1 MNGEIRV
8 VDDVPGAYAALIEE
22 VYLAGADARG
32 SRPFRL
38 AASGGNSGAAS
49 FRALIKSDVVD
60 FSKVDLYF
68 VDERCVDPSSED
80 SNQHALRGILGETLQ
95 TLAGFHP
102 MSCEEGAAAYD
113 QVLREAGALDAIQ
126 LGLGPDGHT
135 ASIFPGSA
143 ALDVND
149 GRLVVKNVDPSGRNE
164 HDRLTL
170 TYAGIH
176 LAKLAVFCVI
186 GAARADVVAKIA
198 AGEDLPASRV
208 TADRVVWLIE
218 TDAGALLSGVP
229 HE

>member
-8 VDDVPGAYAALIEE
+8 VDDVPAAFSALIEE
-22 VYLAGADARG
+22 AFLESAKVRG

-49 FRALIKSDVVD
+49 FRALIKSALID

-68 VDERCVDPSSED
+68 VDERCVDPSAD
-80 SNQHALRGILGETLQ
+80 AANQHAIAEVFGDSLR

-102 MSCEEGAAAYD
+102 MSCEDGAEAYD
-113 QVLREAGALDAIQ
+113 RLLREAGALDAVQ

-149 GRLVVKNVDPSGRNE
+149 SRLVVKNVDPSGLNDY
-164 HDRLTL
+164 DRLTL

-176 LAKLAVFCVI
+176 LASLVVFAVI

-208 TADRVVWLIE
+208 AADRVVWLID
-218 TDAGALLSGVP
+218 TAAGSLLSGVR

>member
-1 MNGEIRV
+1 MNGEMRV
-8 VDDVPGAYAALIEE
+8 VDDVPAAYSALIEE
-22 VYLAGADARG
+22 AFLAGAKARA

-49 FRALIKSDVVD
+49 FRGLMKSEIVD
-60 FSKVDLYF
+60 FSEVDLYF
-68 VDERCVDPSSED
+68 VDERCVDPTSDD
-80 SNQHALRGILGETLQ
+80 SNQHEIAGILGDKLT

-102 MSCEEGAAAYD
+102 MSCEAGAEAYD
-113 QVLREAGALDAIQ
+113 QLLREAGALDAVQ

-149 GRLVVKNVDPSGRNE
+149 SRLVVKNVDPSGRNE

-176 LAKLAVFCVI
+176 LAPLVVFCVI

-198 AGEDLPASRV
+198 AGDDLPASRV
-208 TADRVVWLIE
+208 VADRVVWLIE
-218 TDAGALLSGVP
+218 TAAGSLLSGVRD
-229 HE
+229 E

>member
-8 VDDVPGAYAALIEE
+8 VDDVPAAYSALIE
-22 VYLAGADARG
+22 DAFLESATRRG
-32 SRPFRL
+32 QRPFRL

-49 FRALIKSDVVD
+49 FRALMKSQVVD
-60 FSKVDLYF
+60 FSEVDLYF
-68 VDERCVDPSSED
+68 VDERCVDPSSD
-80 SNQHALRGILGETLQ
+80 DANQHAIAEILGDKLT

-102 MSCEEGAAAYD
+102 MSCEAGAEAYD
-113 QVLREAGALDAIQ
+113 QLLREAGALDAVQ

-143 ALDVND
+143 ALDVD
-149 GRLVVKNVDPSGRNE
+149 DSRLVVRNVDPTGVND

-176 LAKLAVFCVI
+176 LAPLVIFCVI

-198 AGEDLPASRV
+198 AGGDLPASRV
-208 TADRVVWLIE
+208 SADRVVWLID
-218 TDAGALLSGVP
+218 TAAASQLSGARD
-229 HE
+229 E